1 MRISDWSS
9 DVCSSD
15 LPEVFRFDMA
25 PRRKMPF
32 EGTAQMALR
41 PPGGCGRAGDAA
53 APAPQEAAVGQQA
66 EVVQQAAGIGA
77 HHRAGPALRRPFGR
91 TERRSEEHPSELQS
105 LMRNSYAVFCL

>member
-66 EVVQQAAGIGA
+66 EVVQQAAGSGEIG
-77 HHRAGPALRRPFGR
+77 RASCRGR
-91 TERRSEEHPSELQS
+91 VCQDVDISGVAVS
-105 LMRNSYAVFCL
+105 LKKNNKITSMISMT